1 MRKLVHSC
9 AVLCALALAGSLGAS
24 AQGEHVQ
31 EIIVKTRQPLR
42 ALGRTASGELRT
54 GLMALDQLCTAY
66 RVQGLQAT
74 FASSG
79 AAQHAELRRHIGLDR
94 IYQLR
99 LPAEHAAEFV
109 ATLAADPEVEYVQVN
124 RAFAVHYLPNDPLLP
139 AQWGLHRVQADGA
152 WDVNHGS
159 RHVVVGVID
168 TGIDYT
174 HEDLA
179 SNMWINPGEDRNAD
193 GSVDST
199 DINGIDDDGNGF
211 VDDVQGWDFTDAPY
225 FPDGGDYLD
234 RDNDPMDEHGHG
246 TCVAGIVAGVADNG
260 VGIAGLAYGC
270 QVMNLRAGTS
280 GGLLEEDDVASALAY
295 AADNGAH
302 VVNMS
307 FGDVVSTPLL
317 RDAVAYAHACGVV
330 LVASAGNN
338 ASPEVHYPS
347 GFDEVLAVGATDS
360 TDYLAGFSNYGPT
373 IDLVAP
379 GANVLTT
386 YMDNGYTT
394 FSGTSAAAPF
404 VSALA
409 ALVISQHPDY
419 RADNVRGVLVA
430 TADDLG
436 STGWDRY
443 YAAGRINAAAALR
456 SPNFTVARIAWPRL
470 DQGIPGGSV
479 PVIGTAAGVFMHAYE
494 LSYGTGVD
502 PTLWHPLIR
511 VQSRQVIDDTLGV
524 WDVAALPD
532 TQYTLRLS
540 VENADGGVVA
550 QLVRVFVDRTPP
562 HIAEVV
568 QTPMIE
574 EGYFATLL
582 SFVTDD
588 LCDARLQCLTE
599 GGLWQET
606 RLAYQT
612 TQHRLLVTPKLAAG
626 YMGFRIA
633 ATNRAGLTSVDD
645 NAGTLYP
652 FALATTPVS
661 TVDMV
666 VLPTSLPSAYLL
678 PKAYDFDGDGKEEL
692 VGCRYNSGFSF
703 GLLVVWRRTEEGFS
717 TVWES
722 QEPFIPRDLGDS
734 DGDGLVEILAA
745 YGGTSVL
752 FEQIAPR
759 ALQFQPVWR
768 DANNSWGTRLTDLDR
783 DGRDDLILRVDATF
797 HVWRSLPGHAFARW
811 DSLLNPTA
819 GSNITGVP
827 HVEVADFDG
836 DGLEEILIGDY
847 DGDIYIYE
855 QTHNGHFRASWS
867 ERLPLMDAIDFLSS
881 GDYDGDGQRE
891 FVAGCHSDPSL
902 DAEHEYDARHWLY
915 RVYKATGDD
924 AYLPQAEWRFFGF
937 ASPKD
942 FDAGVSSGDVDK
954 DHRDEIFLNVF
965 PDFYL
970 VEWDPGTKG
979 YSPVWHYRPNRGNAA
994 VVADTDGDG
1003 LHELYFNDGVATI
1016 AHQCLLAQG
1025 RPPRPRSVEAF
1036 PLDTTRVSVSWSPV
1050 EPVNGY
1056 WVLLGS
1062 HPDSLTLYLW
1072 TKGTY
1077 CLLSG
1082 LQQDQWYWLAV
1093 TAVDSSRHPPE
1104 SLPSRPVATRPN
1116 RPPWL
1121 VEAQALSETVVR
1133 VRFSEPMD
1141 VSAKDPARYAIH
1153 GYEGEVHSV
1162 LYDRSGEEMVVT
1174 LSRPLPNIDTLTLCV
1189 TNVSD
1194 YDRTPIDTAR
1204 NCVPF
1209 SFVRA
1214 PEPPYLTAAC
1224 LKDSRHVLL
1233 TFSRPLERATA
1244 ALPSNYRIEP
1254 EVRITAC
1261 NVDPEDARR
1270 VVLQVAH
1277 IAPLGGQDAHHIIL
1291 VSGIRAEDG
1300 TALVPGRGDRLALRL
1315 AQSDLSRVFTYPNPF
1330 RLDGGLARL
1339 TFANLTEKAT
1349 ISIATLEGRVIRV
1362 LEETDGNGGMFWDGK
1377 DANGHLVGSGVY
1389 LYLVTN
1395 GREQVMGKL
1404 AVVR

>member
-1 MRKLVHSC
+1 MRKLAHSC
-9 AVLCALALAGSLGAS
+9 AVLCAFALAGPLAAFG
-24 AQGEHVQ
+24 QGEHLQ

-42 ALGRTASGELRT
+42 ALGKTATGEVHT
-54 GLMALDQLCTAY
+54 GLSSLDELCAAFS
-66 RVQGLQAT
+66 VHQLQAT
-74 FASSG
+74 FVRSG
-79 AAQHAELRRHIGLDR
+79 ATQHAELRRRIGLDR

-99 LPAEHAAEFV
+99 LPADRAAEFV
-109 ATLAADPEVEYVQVN
+109 ATLAADPDVEYVQVN
-124 RAFAVHYLPNDPLLP
+124 RAFTLHYLPNDPLLP
-139 AQWGLHRVQADGA
+139 TQWALHRVQVGAA

-159 RHVVVGVID
+159 RDVVVGVID
-168 TGIDYT
+168 TGIDYA

-179 SNMWINPGEDRNAD
+179 GNIWVNPGEDLNAN
-193 GSVDST
+193 GKVDST
-199 DINGIDDDGNGF
+199 DFNGVDDDDNGF

-246 TCVAGIVAGVADNG
+246 TCVAGIIAAVADNG

-270 QVMNLRAGTS
+270 LIMNLRAGTS

-307 FGDVVSTPLL
+307 FGDVVCTPLL

-330 LVASAGNN
+330 LVASAGNS
-338 ASPEVHYPS
+338 ASPDVHYPS

-373 IDLVAP
+373 VDLVAP

-386 YMDNGYTT
+386 YMGNGYTT

-404 VSALA
+404 VSAVA
-409 ALVISQHPDY
+409 ALVISQHLDY
-419 RADNVRGVLVA
+419 RADNVRGVVLA

-436 STGWDRY
+436 SAGWDRY
-443 YAAGRINAAAALR
+443 YGAGRINAATALR
-456 SPNFTVARIAWPRL
+456 SPNFTVVRITWPRL
-470 DQGIPGGSV
+470 DQGLPSGSV
-479 PVIGTAAGVFMHAYE
+479 PVIGTAAGVFMRAYE
-494 LSYGTGVD
+494 LAYGAGVD
-502 PTLWHPLIR
+502 PTSWRTLVR
-511 VQSRQVIDDTLGV
+511 VQNRQVIDDTLGL

-540 VENADGGVVA
+540 VENADGAVVA
-550 QLVRVFVDRTPP
+550 QSVRVFVDRTPP
-562 HIAEVV
+562 RITNVV

-582 SFVTDD
+582 SFATDD
-588 LCDARLQCLTE
+588 LCDARLQCLATE
-599 GGLWQET
+599 GMWQEI

-612 TQHRLLVTPKLAAG
+612 TQHRLLVTPRLAAG
-626 YMGFRIA
+626 YTGFRIA
-633 ATNRAGLTSVDD
+633 VTNRAGLTSVDD

-652 FALATTPVS
+652 FALAATPVS

-666 VLPTSLPSAYLL
+666 FLPVSLPSAYLL
-678 PKAYDFDGDGKEEL
+678 SKAYDFDGDGKEEL
-692 VGCRYNSGFSF
+692 IGCRYTNGFSF
-703 GLLVVWRRTEEGFS
+703 GPLVVWRRTEGGFS
-717 TVWES
+717 AAWES
-722 QEPFIPRDLGDS
+722 QEPAIPRDLGDS
-734 DGDGLVEILAA
+734 DGDGLVEILAG

-752 FEQIAPR
+752 FEQTGSR
-759 ALQFQPVWR
+759 ALHFQPVWR
-768 DANNSWGTRLTDLDR
+768 NANNAWGARLVDLDS

-797 HVWRSLPGHAFARW
+797 HVWRSLPGNAFAFW
-811 DSLLNPTA
+811 DSLPNPTA

-836 DGLEEILIGDY
+836 DGLKEILIGDY
-847 DGDIYIYE
+847 DGDVYIYE
-855 QTHNGHFRASWS
+855 QAHNGHFRATWVQH
-867 ERLPLMDAIDFLSS
+867 LPLIDAIDFLSS
-881 GDYDGDGQRE
+881 GDYDGDGQPE
-891 FVAGCHSDPSL
+891 FVVGCHSDPSL

-915 RVYKATGDD
+915 RVYKAAGDN
-924 AYLPQAEWRFFGF
+924 AYFPQAEWRFFGF

-942 FDAGVSSGDVDK
+942 FDAGVSSGDVDG

-970 VEWDPGTKG
+970 VEWDPGTRE
-979 YSPVWHYRPNRGNAA
+979 YHPVWHYRPNRSNAA

-1003 LHELYFNDGVATI
+1003 LKELYFNDGVATI
-1016 AHQCLLAQG
+1016 GHQCLLAQG
-1025 RPPRPRSVEAF
+1025 RPPRPKSVEAF
-1036 PLDTTRVSVSWSPV
+1036 PLDTTRVSVSWSSV

-1062 HPDSLTLYLW
+1062 HPDSLIPYLW
-1072 TKGTY
+1072 TTGTS

-1104 SLPSRPVATRPN
+1104 SLPSQPVATRPN

-1133 VRFSEPMD
+1133 VRFSETMD
-1141 VSAKDPARYAIH
+1141 VSAKDPARYAIWA
-1153 GYEGEVHSV
+1153 YEGEVHSV
-1162 LYDRSGEEMVVT
+1162 LYNRSGEEMVLT
-1174 LSRPLPNIDTLTLCV
+1174 LSRPLPDADTLTLRV
-1189 TNVSD
+1189 TNVFD
-1194 YDRTPIDTAR
+1194 CDRTPIDTMRNSAR
-1204 NCVPF
+1204 F
-1209 SFVRA
+1209 SFTHA

-1224 LKDSRHVLL
+1224 VKDLRQVLL
-1233 TFSRPLERATA
+1233 TFSRPLDRATA
-1244 ALPSNYRIEP
+1244 SLASNYRIEP
-1254 EVRITAC
+1254 EVRITGC
-1261 NVDPEDARR
+1261 SLDPEDARQ
-1270 VVLQVAH
+1270 VMLQVAH
-1277 IAPLGGQDAHHIIL
+1277 IAPLGGQNEHHIVY
-1291 VSGIRAEDG
+1291 VSGIRAQDG

-1315 AQSDLSRVFTYPNPF
+1315 AQTDLSRVFTYPNPF
-1330 RLDGGLARL
+1330 RLTGGTARV

-1349 ISIATLEGRVIRV
+1349 ISIATVEGRVIRV

-1377 DANGHLVGSGVY
+1377 DANGQLVGSGVY

-1395 GREQVMGKL
+1395 GREQVLGKL